1 MSIESNIVEHYEAS
15 ELLATIE
22 AGIHALGKTTS
33 TVTVEDLGPVD
44 EFHVGGR
51 AATTALC
58 DRLGVG
64 SDSDVLD
71 IGCGIGGTVRQLA
84 STTGCRAIGVDLVPG
99 YIDVARVL
107 TDWTG
112 LTDQISYEVGSALGL
127 PIADGTVDVAT
138 LLHVG
143 MNIEDKQQL
152 FSEAHRVLRPDGT
165 FGVYDLMR
173 VGDGD
178 VGFPVPWA
186 SDPSTSFVADVGAY
200 ETALTATGF
209 EILETRNRRE
219 FALEFFASMRQRA
232 DEVGGPAPLGLHVI
246 IGSATPAKFANLIEA
261 ISSGTLAPVE
271 ITCRAVRPRG
281 RSGQK

>member
-1 MSIESNIVEHYEAS
+1 MSIEANIVEHYGAG
-15 ELLATIE
+15 ELLAAIE

-64 SDSDVLD
+64 PDSEVLD
-71 IGCGIGGTVRQLA
+71 IGCGIGGTARHLA
-84 STTGCRAIGVDLVPG
+84 TTTGCRVIGVDLVPG
-99 YIDVARVL
+99 YIEVAREL

-112 LTDQISYEVGSALGL
+112 LADRISYEVGSALDL
-127 PIADGTVDVAT
+127 PIAADALDAAT
-138 LLHVG
+138 LIHVG

-152 FSEAHRVLRPDGT
+152 FGEAHRVLRPDGT
-165 FGVYDLMR
+165 LGVYDLMR

-178 VGFPVPWA
+178 IGFPVPWA
-186 SDPSTSFVADVGAY
+186 SDSSTSFVAEVDAY
-200 ETALTATGF
+200 EAALTAAGF

-219 FALEFFASMRQRA
+219 FALEFFAALSERTA
-232 DEVGGPAPLGLHVI
+232 EVGGPAPLGLHVI
-246 IGSATPAKFANLIEA
+246 IGSAAADKLGNLIEA
-261 ISSGTLAPVE
+261 ITGGTLAPVE
-271 ITCRAVRPRG
+271 ITCRAR
-281 RSGQK
+281 

>member
-1 MSIESNIVEHYEAS
+1 MSIESTIVEHYRAA

-64 SDSDVLD
+64 PDSDVLD
-71 IGCGIGGTVRQLA
+71 IGCGIGGTTRHLV

-99 YIDVARVL
+99 YIDVARQL

-112 LTDQISYEVGSALGL
+112 LADRITYEVGSALDL
-127 PIADGTVDVAT
+127 PIADGAVDVAT

-143 MNIEDKQQL
+143 MNIEDKEQL
-152 FSEAHRVLRPDGT
+152 FSEAQRVLRPGGT

-173 VGDGD
+173 VGDGEVD
-178 VGFPVPWA
+178 FPVPWA
-186 SDPSTSFVADVGAY
+186 SDSSTSFVADVDTY
-200 ETALTATGF
+200 ETALTAAGF
-209 EILETRNRRE
+209 EILDSRNRRE
-219 FALEFFASMRQRA
+219 YALEFFAFLRQRA
-232 DEVGGPAPLGLHVI
+232 AELGGPAPLGLHVI
-246 IGSATPAKFANLIEA
+246 IGSAAPDKLANLIEA
-261 ISSGTLAPVE
+261 ITNGTLAPVE
-271 ITCRAVRPRG
+271 ITCRA
-281 RSGQK
+281 S